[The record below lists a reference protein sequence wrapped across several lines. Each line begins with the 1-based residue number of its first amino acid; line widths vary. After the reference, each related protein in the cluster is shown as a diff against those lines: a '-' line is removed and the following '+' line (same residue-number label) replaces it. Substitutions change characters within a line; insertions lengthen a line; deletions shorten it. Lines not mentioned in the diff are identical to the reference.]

1 MLLPIGPPVF
11 ASGAANMHSM
21 EERCQGKMPVQELS
35 IILKFLIPDSAA
47 GSIIGKGGATVN
59 ELQTQ
64 TGSRIQLSLNAEI
77 FPGTTDR
84 IVTLCGTASS
94 TLGALHLI
102 ISKLVRDGEGLVGG
116 RPQVKLVIPNAS
128 CGCIIGRGGAT
139 IRNFAVDSQ
148 ADIKLSS
155 QEHMIPGVNERVL
168 TISGP
173 NDCVLR
179 AVALVATALSQDE
192 SYEELISRPLT
203 YTIDGISVPSS
214 AMKNNHMNA
223 NRDVENQA
231 TRDGS
236 MISIVI
242 NIPDEHIGA
251 VLGKGGRTISEIQI
265 VSGTRIK
272 VSDRGDYVEG
282 TKNRRVT
289 LTGAGEK
296 VRMAQCLLEQKLCT
310 STSAEDMDL

>member
-1 MLLPIGPPVF
+1 
-11 ASGAANMHSM
+11 M

-64 TGSRIQLSLNAEI
+64 TGSRIQLSRNAEI

-214 AMKNNHMNA
+214 AMKNNHMNT
-223 NRDVENQA
+223 NRDF
-231 TRDGS
+231 
-236 MISIVI
+236 
-242 NIPDEHIGA
+242 
-251 VLGKGGRTISEIQI
+251 
-265 VSGTRIK
+265 
-272 VSDRGDYVEG
+272 
-282 TKNRRVT
+282 
-289 LTGAGEK
+289 
-296 VRMAQCLLEQKLCT
+296 
-310 STSAEDMDL
+310 